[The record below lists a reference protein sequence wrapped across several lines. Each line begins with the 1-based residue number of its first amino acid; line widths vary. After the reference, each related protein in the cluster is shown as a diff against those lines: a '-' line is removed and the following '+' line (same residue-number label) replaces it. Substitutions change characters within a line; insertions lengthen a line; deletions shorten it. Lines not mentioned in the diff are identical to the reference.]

1 VAAEVIKRD
10 LNGCPELEVIAAFM
24 DHRLDETDRAE
35 VAGHLSACEVCYFVF
50 SEAAQVQPLSGTTAR
65 GAAGWWT
72 RDRVLWSS
80 AAAGLAVAA
89 TLVLAVS
96 GVLPLGRS
104 RTPELTALVA
114 AVGTDRTIEPRL
126 TGGFAHGP
134 LRGALRSSEPA
145 GMNLSP
151 DVRIAAAEIEKV
163 TVGQPSLGAQQAR
176 GIAAL
181 VVGDTDRAVTTLEAA
196 AALSP
201 SNARILNDLAVA
213 YLVRSQRT
221 GHSDDLSK
229 ALASVNRALTVDRSL
244 PEAWFNRAYA
254 LERLSMTNEAR
265 DAWQAYL
272 TIDDRSGWADE
283 ARARLRALAAPQTP

>member
-1 VAAEVIKRD
+1 MVAEVMKRD
-10 LNGCPELEVIAAFM
+10 VTGCPELEEIAAFL
-24 DHRLDETDRAE
+24 DRRLGDMDRAE
-35 VAGHLSACEVCYFVF
+35 VAGHLSTCETCYFVF
-50 SEAAQVQPLSGTTAR
+50 SEAAQTKPTA
-65 GAAGWWT
+65 AAGADNRKTIWFPSK
-72 RDRVLWSS
+72 RVMWSS
-80 AAAGLAVAA
+80 AAGLAAAA

-104 RTPELTALVA
+104 SAPELTTLVA

-134 LRGALRSSEPA
+134 VRGALRSGESA

-163 TVGQPSLGAQQAR
+163 TTGQQSAGAQQAR

-181 VVGDTDRAVTTLEAA
+181 IVGDIDRAVKVLEDAA
-196 AALSP
+196 AQSP
-201 SNARILNDLAVA
+201 SNASILNDLAVA
-213 YLVRSQRT
+213 YLVRGQRT
-221 GHSDDLSK
+221 NQSEDPSK
-229 ALASVNRALTVDRSL
+229 ALATVNRALSADRSL
-244 PEAWFNRAYA
+244 QEAWFNRAYA

-283 ARARLRALAAPQTP
+283 ARVHLRARAQ

>member
-1 VAAEVIKRD
+1 MAAEAMKRD
-10 LNGCPELEVIAAFM
+10 VNGCPELEVIAAFL
-24 DHRLDETDRAE
+24 DRRLGDTDREE
-35 VAGHLSACEVCYFVF
+35 VAGHLSTCETCYFVF
-50 SEAAQVQPLSGTTAR
+50 SEAAQTKPTAAATTDN
-65 GAAGWWT
+65 GKTIWFPSK
-72 RDRVLWSS
+72 RVMWSS
-80 AAAGLAVAA
+80 AAGLAAAA

-104 RTPELTALVA
+104 SAPELTALVA

-134 LRGALRSSEPA
+134 VRGALRSGESA

-163 TVGQPSLGAQQAR
+163 TTGQQSAGAQQAR

-181 VVGDTDRAVTTLEAA
+181 IVGDIDRAVKVLEDAA
-196 AALSP
+196 AQSP
-201 SNARILNDLAVA
+201 SNASILNDLAVA
-213 YLVRSQRT
+213 YLVRGQRT
-221 GHSDDLSK
+221 TQSEDPSK
-229 ALASVNRALTVDRSL
+229 ALATVNRALSADRSL
-244 PEAWFNRAYA
+244 QEAWFNRAYA

-265 DAWQAYL
+265 AAWQAYL

-283 ARARLRALAAPQTP
+283 ARVHLRALAQ

>member
-1 VAAEVIKRD
+1 MVAEVMKRD
-10 LNGCPELEVIAAFM
+10 VNGCPELEEIAAFLDRRLGDM
-24 DHRLDETDRAE
+24 DREE
-35 VAGHLSACEVCYFVF
+35 VAGHLSTCETCYFVF
-50 SEAAQVQPLSGTTAR
+50 SEAAQAKPTPAAKVASGKTIWFPSKR
-65 GAAGWWT
+65 
-72 RDRVLWSS
+72 LMWSS
-80 AAAGLAVAA
+80 AAGLAAAA

-104 RTPELTALVA
+104 SAPEVSALVA

-134 LRGALRSSEPA
+134 VRGALRSGDSA

-163 TVGQPSLGAQQAR
+163 TTRQQSAEAQQAR

-181 VVGDTDRAVTTLEAA
+181 IVGDIDRAVKVLEDAA
-196 AALSP
+196 AQSP

-213 YLVRSQRT
+213 YLVRGQRT
-221 GHSDDLSK
+221 NQAEDPSK
-229 ALASVNRALTVDRSL
+229 ALATVNRALSADRSL
-244 PEAWFNRAYA
+244 QEAWFNRAYA

-283 ARARLRALAAPQTP
+283 ARVHVRALSQ

>member
-1 VAAEVIKRD
+1 MKRD
-10 LNGCPELEVIAAFM
+10 VNGCPELEEIAAFLDRRLGDM
-24 DHRLDETDRAE
+24 DREE
-35 VAGHLSACEVCYFVF
+35 VAGHLSTCETCYFVF
-50 SEAAQVQPLSGTTAR
+50 SEAAQAKPTPAAKVASGKTIWFPSKR
-65 GAAGWWT
+65 
-72 RDRVLWSS
+72 LMWSS
-80 AAAGLAVAA
+80 AAGLAAAA

-104 RTPELTALVA
+104 SAPEVSALVA

-134 LRGALRSSEPA
+134 VRGALRSGDSA

-163 TVGQPSLGAQQAR
+163 TTRQQSAEAQQAR

-181 VVGDTDRAVTTLEAA
+181 IVGDIDRAVKVLEDAA
-196 AALSP
+196 AQSP

-213 YLVRSQRT
+213 YLVRGQRT
-221 GHSDDLSK
+221 NQAEDPSK
-229 ALASVNRALTVDRSL
+229 ALATVNRALSADRSL
-244 PEAWFNRAYA
+244 QEAWFNRAYA

-283 ARARLRALAAPQTP
+283 ARVHVRALSQ